1 MPSREIFSIGQ
12 VVDGVYKPDTTL
24 TNLRLLNVQ
33 TNEYY
38 PAVHIGEGCY
48 EVKNLPNGSYK
59 FYNGDSLMPKILGDG
74 SGGYRH
80 YFDGNVRGEEITS
93 GTIHKDR
100 LPNDIPQSKVSG
112 LATDLSNINSSISTG
127 LAAKA
132 GLSANNI
139 FTGINTFQQV
149 TTIVA
154 PIATDYADPD
164 LDSTPNNLITNAR
177 LEYKIAHI
185 QGYAESPNFLRVAP
199 GIGAQAGKVYPDI
212 QSAVTAFS
220 SPSVNNICKCF
231 IQGMGNNT
239 NFIAPAYQCMKSF
252 VNLIAADRGIV
263 ISFPNVNSSE
273 KVTIENATVLL
284 GAGEYSGGS
293 GSARIWTNVKFIN
306 CTIYHFKNF
315 TVRGGLLERCN
326 IISPDGINFTADKDG
341 SNIFTDIIGCTFRV
355 PPAITDEAHYNGATD
370 YTVIPAL
377 SIISDYTLNVPIE
390 Q

>member
-1 MPSREIFSIGQ
+1 MNSSYTFIFRDVNGKGVEGKSIKLRSAADNFGSDLPYN
-12 VVDGVYKPDTTL
+12 VSPISGKSGAYVVNSDIPFDIYKAWVDGVEDKSFGGDFGKPMGNPFTIFATIASVSSSVSAL
-24 TNLRLLNVQ
+24 NTSITNLSNSLNTSV
-33 TNEYY
+33 
-38 PAVHIGEGCY
+38 A
-48 EVKNLPNGSYK
+48 NL
-59 FYNGDSLMPKILGDG
+59 
-74 SGGYRH
+74 
-80 YFDGNVRGEEITS
+80 T
-93 GTIHKDR
+93 
-100 LPNDIPQSKVSG
+100 
-112 LATDLSNINSSISTG
+112 SSISTG

-132 GLSANNI
+132 GLSANNT